1 MDDQFS
7 PQHAE
12 DSSPLEYDTDSSS
25 SFEHEAVR
33 KQRGVRLKYQ
43 IRGKICKSAEDSM
56 GSGLLEKHISNLSY
70 DQSVAC
76 ESVVEQVRRSAAWSS
91 FIEKL
96 TTASSQVAPHFLEET
111 SNALSDSPGA
121 YDKLGSG
128 KSVEKHLQKYFIE
141 LIKSFTA
148 LPDIKHALS
157 KSPYARCMI
166 SSGAIPMG
174 TPHISGASVDKDKI
188 RPDICIV
195 AFTEIEVSTEQDN
208 KGQNIKRYQ
217 SACPG
222 VLPAEYLNGNERSG
236 LAKQPEISSNG
247 IEAGLA
253 ACAKTAPTAFWE
265 NVLDICSVKKNCDE
279 AAKAENIVE
288 CALWASEILRH
299 QWNRQFVNVCFLC
312 GTALQ
317 FLRFDRS
324 GCAVSEEIDI
334 RKQTTAFLKLMLSY
348 FLFNYSKIGL
358 NAYIGRSLQGH
369 RVVRVNAKKF
379 ELGKQIIYPPKYSL
393 ICRGTSAFMAREMIE
408 NEEGSDCV
416 DTQAPWD
423 LCYKISWINSARPH
437 EGAFLIKLKNVRNV
451 VECHG
456 YDTGVA
462 TIQGRD
468 QCIFGDYTIK
478 ELGKKSFGEQL
489 SSRVS

>member
-1 MDDQFS
+1 MEGQFS

-12 DSSPLEYDTDSSS
+12 NSSPLEYDTDSSS
-25 SFEHEAVR
+25 SLEHEAVR
-33 KQRGVRLKYQ
+33 KGRGFRLKYQ
-43 IRGKICKSAEDSM
+43 IREKICKSAEDSM
-56 GSGLLEKHISNLSY
+56 GNGLLEKHISNLSY
-70 DQSVAC
+70 DQSIAC
-76 ESVVEQVRRSAAWSS
+76 ESVVEQVRGSAAWSS
-91 FIEKL
+91 FIEQF
-96 TTASSQVAPHFLEET
+96 TTDNSQAAPHFLGKT
-111 SNALSDSPGA
+111 SNAFSDSPGA

-128 KSVEKHLQKYFIE
+128 KSIEKYLQKYFIE

-157 KSPYARCMI
+157 KSHYTRCMI

-174 TPHISGASVDKDKI
+174 TPHISGASVDKGKI

-195 AFTEIEVSTEQDN
+195 AFTEIKAGNEQDN
-208 KGQNIKRYQ
+208 KGQNIIRYQ

-222 VLPAEYLNGNERSG
+222 VLPAEYLNGNGRSS

-247 IEAGLA
+247 IEAELA

-265 NVLDICSVKKNCDE
+265 NVLGIFSVKKNCGE
-279 AAKAENIVE
+279 AAKAENISE

-312 GTALQ
+312 GTMLQ

-324 GCAVSEEIDI
+324 GCSVSEEIDI
-334 RKQTTAFLKLMLSY
+334 REHTTAFLKLMLSY
-348 FLFNYSKIGL
+348 YVFNYSELGL
-358 NAYIGRSLQGH
+358 NAHIGRSLQGH

-379 ELGKQIIYPPKYSL
+379 ELGKQIIYPSKDSL
-393 ICRGTSAFMAREMIE
+393 ICRGTSAFMAREMSE

-416 DTQAPWD
+416 DTQAPWN

-437 EGAFLIKLKNVRNV
+437 EGAFLIKMKGVRNV

-456 YDTGVA
+456 YDTGVG

-478 ELGKKSFGEQL
+478 KLGKQSFGEQL